1 MYMCPALLYQIER
14 RLCIVHY
21 DELEDLA
28 RNKNASTEN
37 KDKIG
42 ASGRCLF
49 HSGTGVY
56 LIVGK
61 LQCYFG
67 TKFLN
72 KFDLDVSV
80 QE

>member
-1 MYMCPALLYQIER
+1 MYICPALLYQIER

-37 KDKIG
+37 KDKTG

-49 HSGTGVY
+49 LGGTEAVHMSKSWKVAV
-56 LIVGK
+56 L
-61 LQCYFG
+61 LWH
-67 TKFLN
+67 
-72 KFDLDVSV
+72 
-80 QE
+80 